1 MVWPGRTAAAGLAA
15 AAMAA
20 APPPVPGGPASDA
33 LKEQLRL
40 LCDFLKARG
49 EAAGAAAVIN
59 EQRRSVR
66 YATPPLR
73 TERRRRALARAN
85 LRGPDL
91 TALRRTR
98 VRPAA
103 ASCPS

>member
-1 MVWPGRTAAAGLAA
+1 VGDNRRAAGRSSGGDGGDGRLA

-40 LCDFLKARG
+40 LCDFLKASG

-66 YATPPLR
+66 
-73 TERRRRALARAN
+73 
-85 LRGPDL
+85 
-91 TALRRTR
+91 
-98 VRPAA
+98 
-103 ASCPS
+103 